1 MSLRFTDGS
10 NHVEAIG
17 DLSEASV
24 SRVVGRKALL
34 EWVQEEVGVCYGTLG
49 NKLQLR
55 YFL

>member
-34 EWVQEEVGVCYGTLG
+34 KWVQEEVGVCYGTIR
-49 NKLQLR
+49 NKLQLPC
-55 YFL
+55 FL